1 MCICDSQSGGRAD
14 WIGPWIRGCI
24 EIHVFEL
31 SCRTNPRSWGYHSA
45 QAPML
50 SERFLT
56 RSANGAA
63 AFAACGN
70 DSQPPSACHITP
82 LKWGDDRNVN
92 SKGCQMSV
100 ALYDVSIPIFT
111 LSLNNLAAILD
122 KAASHSDEKKVDP
135 KALAATRLIVDMLP
149 LSAQVQIACDT
160 AKGAAARLAGVE
172 IPKHEDTEATISEL
186 KARIAKTLEFIRTIK
201 PEQLQGAETREVIL
215 RFPESTL
222 KFNGLNYLTNFALP
236 NFFFH
241 MTMAYALLR
250 KNGVELGKRDFLGPI
265 Q

>member
-1 MCICDSQSGGRAD
+1 
-14 WIGPWIRGCI
+14 
-24 EIHVFEL
+24 
-31 SCRTNPRSWGYHSA
+31 
-45 QAPML
+45 
-50 SERFLT
+50 
-56 RSANGAA
+56 
-63 AFAACGN
+63 
-70 DSQPPSACHITP
+70 
-82 LKWGDDRNVN
+82 
-92 SKGCQMSV
+92 MSV

-111 LSLNNLAAILD
+111 LSLNNLATILD
-122 KAASHSDEKKVDP
+122 KAASHADEKKVDP
-135 KALAATRLIVDMLP
+135 KALPATRLIVDMLP

-172 IPKHEDTEATISEL
+172 IPKHADTEATISEL

-201 PEQLQGAETREVIL
+201 PEQMQGAETREVIL
-215 RFPESTL
+215 QFPGSTL

-241 MTMAYALLR
+241 VTMAYALLR